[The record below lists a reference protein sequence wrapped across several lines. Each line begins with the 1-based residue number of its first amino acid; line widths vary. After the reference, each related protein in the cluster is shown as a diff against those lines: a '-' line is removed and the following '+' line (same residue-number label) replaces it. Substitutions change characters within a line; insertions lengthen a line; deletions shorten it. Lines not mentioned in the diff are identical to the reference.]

1 MSTMKDVTLE
11 INGKNIRAKDGMS
24 ILQAAQAADIEIP
37 TFCYHEKLEP
47 YGACRLCIV
56 EITEGKRTRLVT
68 SCVYLVKEGLMV
80 KTNTERV
87 NKIRKMIL
95 ELLLPLAPT
104 GPLKTLA
111 HQYGVKES
119 RFPAEP
125 TFCILCGL
133 CVRYCA
139 EIKKENAICFMGRGI
154 DRHIVFVSEISA
166 GVCSFCR
173 ECHDLCPSGKITKLS
188 EEVASLSP
196 LESEI

>member
-1 MSTMKDVTLE
+1 
-11 INGKNIRAKDGMS
+11 MS

-37 TFCYHEKLEP
+37 TFCNHEKLEP

-68 SCVYLVKEGLMV
+68 SCVYLVKEGLVV
-80 KTNTERV
+80 KTDTERV
-87 NKIRKMIL
+87 HKIRKMIL

-111 HQYGVKES
+111 NQYRVKES
-119 RFPAEP
+119 RFSAEP
-125 TFCILCGL
+125 TSCILCGL

-154 DRHIVFVSEISA
+154 DRHVAFVSEISS

-188 EEVASLSP
+188 EEVASSP
-196 LESEI
+196 LEAEIQSN